1 MEYKCEV
8 CGHGKYL
15 VFVMSVKDMVCEGCG
30 AWQDAELESNFILL
44 SRGRERGRGVE
55 YGLVRAGEILRLLS

>member
-30 AWQDAELESNFILL
+30 AWQDAEFNDIW
-44 SRGRERGRGVE
+44 ERGR
-55 YGLVRAGEILRLLS
+55 